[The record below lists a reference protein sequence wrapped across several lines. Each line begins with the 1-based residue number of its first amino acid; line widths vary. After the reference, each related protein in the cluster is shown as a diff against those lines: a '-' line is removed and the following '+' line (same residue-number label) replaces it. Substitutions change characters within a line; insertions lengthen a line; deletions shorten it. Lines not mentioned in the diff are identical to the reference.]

1 MSVQNHDPREGQPID
16 GKPAGA
22 HGKVGFVSLGCPKN
36 TVDSERILTQ
46 LRAEGYDIVPSYHD
60 ADVVIVNTCGFID
73 SAVQESLDT
82 IGEALAENGKVLV
95 TGCLGTK
102 EDDIREVHPNVLS
115 VTGPHAYEQVV
126 SQVHEVVPPKHD
138 PFISLVPDTGVKLT
152 PKHYAYLKISEGCN
166 HSCSFCIIPSFRGKL
181 VSRPVGQVLSEA
193 ERLVKNGTKELLVI
207 SQDTSAYGVD
217 LKYRTDFWNGKPVK
231 TRMKELCQELGQLD
245 AWVRMHYV
253 YPYPHVDDIIPL
265 MAENRILP
273 YLDIPFQHASPSV
286 LKAMKRP
293 AHSEKVLERIH
304 KWREICP
311 DITLRSTFIVGFP
324 GETEADFQMLLD
336 FMEEAQLD
344 RVGAFQYSN
353 VDGAASKE
361 LPDQIDEAVKQE
373 RFDRFMAVQ
382 QRISA
387 AKLQAKVGK
396 RVEVIIDEVVAEGAV
411 GRTKADAP
419 DIDGQVFLD
428 GQTQL
433 KPGDILTV
441 EVEEADEYDLWA
453 HPVG

>member
-1 MSVQNHDPREGQPID
+1 MSTQTFTPKEGQSANAP
-16 GKPAGA
+16 GR
-22 HGKVGFVSLGCPKN
+22 VGFISLGCPKN

-46 LRAEGYDIVPSYHD
+46 LRAEGYDIVPSYHN

-73 SAVQESLDT
+73 AAVQESLDT
-82 IGEALAENGKVLV
+82 IGEALNENGKVLV
-95 TGCLGTK
+95 TGCLGAK
-102 EDDIREVHPNVLS
+102 EDQIREVHPSVLS
-115 VTGPHAYEQVV
+115 VTGPHAYEAVV
-126 SQVHEVVPPKHD
+126 NQVHEVVPPRHD
-138 PFISLVPDTGVKLT
+138 PFISLMPDTGVKLT

-166 HSCSFCIIPSFRGKL
+166 HRCTFCIIPSFRGDL

-217 LKYRTDFWNGKPVK
+217 MKYRTDFWNGKPVK
-231 TRMKELCQELGQLD
+231 TRMKELCEELGQLD
-245 AWVRMHYV
+245 AWVRLHYV

-273 YLDIPFQHASPSV
+273 YLDIPFQHASPTV

-293 AHSEKVLERIH
+293 AHAEKVLSRIH

-324 GETEADFQMLLD
+324 GETENDFQMLLD
-336 FMEEAQLD
+336 FLEEAQLD
-344 RVGAFQYSN
+344 RVGAFPYSN
-353 VDGAASKE
+353 VDGAQSAA
-361 LPDQIDEAVKQE
+361 LPNHVDEAVKQE
-373 RFDRFMAVQ
+373 RFERFMAVQ

-387 AKLQAKVGK
+387 AKLQVKVGQ
-396 RVEVIIDEVVAEGAV
+396 RIEVIVDEVVEEGAV
-411 GRTKADAP
+411 ARSKADAP

-428 GQTQL
+428 DQTHL
-433 KPGDILTV
+433 KPGDRLWV
-441 EVEEADEYDLWA
+441 EVEEADDYDLWA
-453 HPVG
+453 HPV